1 MGNSE
6 NRAKRRRLLAIKEIL
21 SWMVYIS
28 GAVLIALLLRI
39 FVFELV
45 RVDGPS
51 MQPTLYRDQT
61 VFVEKLSIARGDVDR
76 FEVVIARYPGREGAY
91 VKRVVGLPGDTIEI
105 RSDGH
110 LYING
115 VLQEE
120 PYILEPFIQSEYG
133 PYTVPEGCY
142 FVMGD
147 NRNHSNDSRDV
158 TLGTVDTRYLLGKAE
173 FICFPFSDFGRI
185 G

>member
-21 SWMVYIS
+21 SWMVYIC

-120 PYILEPFIQSEYG
+120 PISWSRSS
-133 PYTVPEGCY
+133 
-142 FVMGD
+142 
-147 NRNHSNDSRDV
+147 NRNTAPIPCPRAAILSWGITAT
-158 TLGTVDTRYLLGKAE
+158 TL
-173 FICFPFSDFGRI
+173 
-185 G
+185 